1 MTGMTGQEHPGAA
14 GSKTGASSRA
24 AGSAPRRRGLLGTAV
39 AAAVLVLALAGW
51 GWFATE
57 QARAG
62 WWTFGAHIA
71 VGPDSQGWAG
81 TDTLSL
87 RLAAVETVAEVD
99 EEQPPAGFT
108 YLTLEL
114 EVDAA
119 TPTELTRC
127 EVQVLDQQGR
137 LFLAGQE
144 VPGADPY
151 VSSLT
156 CGSSDPEDPVEARQ
170 SMLVLVPSDAE
181 LVSVRVGALEFPP
194 ARFIELPLPS

>member
-1 MTGMTGQEHPGAA
+1 MTGQDQPGAV
-14 GSKTGASSRA
+14 GSRFGASTPATGTASRRH
-24 AGSAPRRRGLLGTAV
+24 GRLGAAV

-62 WWTFGAHIA
+62 WWTFGEHVA
-71 VGPDSQGWAG
+71 VGPEGQGWAS
-81 TDTLSL
+81 TDALSL
-87 RLAAVETVAEVD
+87 RLAGVETVPEVD
-99 EEQPPAGFT
+99 EERPPAGFT
-108 YLTLEL
+108 YLAVEL
-114 EVDAA
+114 QVDAT

-127 EVQVLDQQGR
+127 TVQVLDRQGR
-137 LFLAGQE
+137 LFRAGQE

-151 VSSLT
+151 ASSLT
-156 CGSSDPEDPVEARQ
+156 CGSSDPEDPVPTRQ
-170 SMLVLVPSDAE
+170 SLLVLVPADAE